1 MENLII
7 EAIERDLAVTPIG
20 DVVYMWNRFVK
31 GANIVYRPIAEN
43 LSSLVREFYA
53 DRPEDLAKAVYYG
66 CIRDPNSYVFIERD
80 GNIYSLDDI
89 TMLPLRYLAVV
100 LYYNSYVKLDITIES
115 DGVSPSFFVE
125 LPNYTSGDGNIIELV
140 QEKLDYDAE
149 VMGVSFGEESLNPN
163 NWNIDIV
170 VNYTFGK

>member
-1 MENLII
+1 MQHLLID
-7 EAIERDLAVTPIG
+7 AIERDLEATPMG

-31 GANIVYRPIAEN
+31 GANIVYRPVAEN

-89 TMLPLRYLAVV
+89 TMLPLRYLAVHLWLSGNV
-100 LYYNSYVKLDITIES
+100 SLDITIES
-115 DGVSPSFFVE
+115 DGVRPSFFVE
-125 LPNYTSGDGNIIELV
+125 FTGYTNKSNDLLAKNFKQIIRL
-140 QEKLDYDAE
+140 
-149 VMGVSFGEESLNPN
+149 
-163 NWNIDIV
+163 
-170 VNYTFGK
+170 